1 MKRLGIL
8 FFWAV
13 IAAAFIG
20 PGTVTTAAKAGA
32 EHGYQLLWALTFSTI
47 ACLLLQEMSSRSYL
61 VTGKQLGER
70 IRLEFPSVWLRGI
83 LAAAI
88 LLGGIAY
95 EAGNLLGA
103 ASGIDIASETS
114 GWSTTASI
122 LVIGVLATITLW
134 NQNSQTIAKRLGFF
148 VIVLGILI
156 LAVVAQQ
163 DHPVSD
169 WVPALFRLS
178 LPEGSGWL
186 ILGLIGTTIVPYN
199 LFLGGSIGK
208 GQSIKDMRLG
218 LGIAILLG
226 GVISMAILMAATGL
240 EGEFSFEGLQDL
252 VSRQVGSF
260 GGVAIGAGLGIAGFT
275 SAITAPWASALAV
288 GTLFP
293 EWNSPQRFRII
304 WALVLGSGIL
314 FGLSGIKPI
323 PVIVMAQAF
332 NGLALPLIGII
343 LLIMM
348 NRNMAAHQNGWLGNL
363 AGLFV
368 TGVTLILGMVQ
379 LTKLA
384 ASMGLFTLP
393 ETGELIPWYTGLAL
407 IGMGMLAWF
416 SGMFRKR

>member
-1 MKRLGIL
+1 MKRLGSLI
-8 FFWAV
+8 FWAV

-32 EHGYQLLWALTFSTI
+32 EHGYNLLWALTFSTI

-61 VTGKQLGER
+61 VTGKRLGER

-83 LAAAI
+83 LATAI

-103 ASGIDIASETS
+103 ASGIDIAWKTS

-122 LVIGVLATITLW
+122 MVIGVLATITLW
-134 NQNSQTIAKRLGFF
+134 NQNSQAIAKRLGFF

-156 LAVVAQQ
+156 LTIVSQQ

-169 WVPALFRLS
+169 WAPALVRPS

-186 ILGLIGTTIVPYN
+186 ILGLVGTTIVPYN

-208 GQSIKDMRLG
+208 GQSIRDMRLG
-218 LGIAILLG
+218 LGIAIVLG
-226 GVISMAILMAATGL
+226 GMISMAILMAATGL
-240 EGEFSFEGLQDL
+240 EGEFSFEGLRDL
-252 VSRQVGSF
+252 VSGQVGSF
-260 GGVAIGAGLGIAGFT
+260 GGMAIGAGLGIAGFT

-293 EWNSPQRFRII
+293 AWNTPQRFRIT
-304 WALVLGSGIL
+304 WAMVLGSGIL

-348 NRNMAAHQNGWLGNL
+348 NRNMTTSQNGWMGNL
-363 AGLFV
+363 SGLFV

-384 ASMGLFTLP
+384 ASLGLFSLP
-393 ETGELIPWYTGLAL
+393 ETQDLIPWFAAGTLLGLAL
-407 IGMGMLAWF
+407 LSRFTEI
-416 SGMFRKR
+416 FRKK